1 MAAHLQV
8 LDQTFLWLLRASAQ
22 LAAVVI
28 VVLLTRRALG
38 GRISPGGRYALWL
51 LLALPL
57 LAPLLPKN
65 PLRLPRTAPHTI
77 SQATATEPSP
87 SAATPTRW
95 RVIYEPLAPRAAPT
109 VAGSHPLNWLRLGA
123 WIWLTGA

>member
-1 MAAHLQV
+1 MAAHLQA

-38 GRISPGGRYALWL
+38 GRISPGARYALWL

-65 PLRLPRTAPHTI
+65 PLPLSR
-77 SQATATEPSP
+77 
-87 SAATPTRW
+87 PTRPTVSQTTTSEASASAPNPTGW
-95 RVIYEPLAPRAAPT
+95 RVIYEPLAPPAAPT
-109 VAGSHPLNWLRLGA
+109 VAESRPLNWLRLA
-123 WIWLTGA
+123 ASI